1 MVSLNGEILKVVVD
15 QVDVVDLKASID
27 IDHTDTIDENLQLR
41 LKNFKLP
48 LHKLQPA
55 KPWITFLDSSWSAF
69 SHKVSS
75 EAPLADADRDTLRL
89 GTAGFGAISFP
100 GKLLLCCI
108 FSRLSNRDMIFEK
121 FLIGKSEKNWFW
133 WTTSR

>member
-55 KPWITFLDSSWSAF
+55 KP
-69 SHKVSS
+69 
-75 EAPLADADRDTLRL
+75 
-89 GTAGFGAISFP
+89 
-100 GKLLLCCI
+100 
-108 FSRLSNRDMIFEK
+108 
-121 FLIGKSEKNWFW
+121 
-133 WTTSR
+133 